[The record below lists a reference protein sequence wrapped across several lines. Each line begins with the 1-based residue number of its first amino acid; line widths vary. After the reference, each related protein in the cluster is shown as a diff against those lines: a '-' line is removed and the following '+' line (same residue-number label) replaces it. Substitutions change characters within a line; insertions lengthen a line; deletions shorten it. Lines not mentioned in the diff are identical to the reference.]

1 MPEQIPQVKVFLSS
15 PGDVNE
21 ERKLA
26 LDVLA
31 NLPNRPSLRDKV
43 SFRAVAWDKLG
54 AGTPMI
60 ASKSPQEAIDE
71 GLPKPSKCDIVV
83 VILWSRMGTPFSYKG
98 VAYPSGTHYELL
110 DALSNP
116 QTYTLIYHRTE
127 KKLFDFD
134 DDKGIAQYK
143 KVQDFF
149 KSDMFYDP
157 ATGYIQRGVNS
168 YASPAEFKEKFETD
182 LESLVQKLLK
192 RPLVPAIPDS
202 TPETTPLFT
211 STIWDGSP
219 FPGLV
224 AFKKKDAPIFF
235 GREHETDALVRK
247 VAESRFVAVVGAS
260 GSGKSSLVGA
270 GLLPRLETGAIPG
283 SKDWRGV
290 QFTPGKEPF
299 EALFDAFLNTFE
311 SLRPHPLDY
320 PDKKRTFIENV
331 RREPAYLGE
340 ILKASLDTVKAP
352 EWAETLLFIDQFE
365 ELFTLAKQD
374 AIEPFTAMLGALAKH
389 PRLRVVAT
397 LRHDFVHRAIEIPIM
412 AELLR
417 PGFFSLAAPTAA
429 ALSQMIERPAE
440 MAGLAFEGGLPTLI
454 LHDTGSAAGSLAL
467 LAYLLDE
474 LYKVAV
480 KRDHCLTYAD
490 YEGLGGVAGAIGK
503 RAEQVF
509 AQLPGEEEA
518 KKRLLGRVFRE
529 LVAVNEVEGQF
540 AATRQRVEHA
550 CFGTAE
556 LELVEAFTQARLLVM
571 DETQVEVA
579 HEALFR
585 NWKRLRQWLEE
596 VQEDLI
602 LKRQVKSAAAEWLK
616 RGKPDSWRWQQ
627 ERLLLVYE
635 MKQRLEWKPEVLE
648 EEFIEPEQARL
659 LREITLLQTTHAR
672 RREIGDRLNIIGDT
686 RRGIGTPE
694 IAWLPVAPG
703 GEVEIEKATFKVA
716 PFYIGQYQITY
727 GQYEAFV
734 KAGDGYQNREWW
746 AGFPKDYQPQKLA
759 EQRTKTWNN
768 PRDTISWY
776 QAVAYGR
783 WLNKR
788 MRGLQLGNP
797 GNAQGTPLV
806 VGENAQIR
814 LPTEWEWQWAA
825 QGGAE
830 AREYPWGEEWREG
843 YANTAEAGLNRA
855 VGVGMY
861 PQGAAKCGALDMSGN
876 LWEWCLNK
884 YGKPSEVVVDG
895 SGDSRVLRGGSD
907 GSNQANASCVYRN
920 LFNPY
925 NDFLNYG
932 FRVVVC
938 APMRHSEL

>member
-1 MPEQIPQVKVFLSS
+1 MPEQITNIRVFLSS
-15 PGDVNE
+15 PGDVPD
-21 ERKLA
+21 ERGI
-26 LDVLA
+26 VLKE
-31 NLPNRPSLRDKV
+31 LEGFPLRPSFREQV
-43 SFRAVAWDKLG
+43 SFRYVAWEKAQAG
-54 AGTPMI
+54 APMF
-60 ASKSPQEAIDE
+60 ASKHPQEAIDE
-71 GLPKPSKCDIVV
+71 GLPKPCQCDIVV

-98 VAYPSGTHYELL
+98 VDYLSGTHYELL

-116 QTYTLIYHRTE
+116 QTHTLIYRRTE
-127 KKLFDFD
+127 KKQFDAD
-134 DDKGIAQYK
+134 DDEGIAQYK
-143 KVQDFF
+143 KVRAFFDSDFF
-149 KSDMFYDP
+149 KDPDTGQIRRNVFKYD
-157 ATGYIQRGVNS
+157 NLD
-168 YASPAEFKEKFETD
+168 EFRKKFETD
-182 LESLVQKLLK
+182 LESIVLQLLK
-192 RPLVPAIPDS
+192 RPLVPAILDS
-202 TPETTPLFT
+202 TPETPLFT

-219 FPGLV
+219 FPGLG
-224 AFKKKDAPIFF
+224 AFKKKHAPIFF

-247 VAESRFVAVVGAS
+247 VSESRFVAVVGAS

-270 GLLPRLETGAIPG
+270 GLLPRLEANSIPG
-283 SKDWRGV
+283 SKDWRVV

-299 EALFDAFLNTFE
+299 EALFEGILETFE
-311 SLRPHPLDY
+311 ALRPSVFEQRRV
-320 PDKKRTFIENV
+320 KQTFVEDM
-331 RREPAYLGE
+331 RRDPVTLC
-340 ILKASLDTVKAP
+340 DTLCAALAGKP
-352 EWAETLLFIDQFE
+352 EWVETLLFIDQFE
-365 ELFTLAKQD
+365 ELFTQAKQKEL
-374 AIEPFTAMLGALAKH
+374 EPFTAMLGELAKH

-397 LRHDFVHRAIEIPIM
+397 LRHDFVHRAIEIPLL

-417 PGFFSLAAPTAA
+417 PGFFSLAAPTSA
-429 ALSQMIERPAE
+429 ALSQMIARPAE
-440 MAGLAFEGGLPTLI
+440 MAGLKFEGGLPTLI

-490 YEGLGGVAGAIGK
+490 YEGLGGVVGAIGT

-509 AQLPGEEEA
+509 KQLPGEEEA
-518 KKRLLGRVFRE
+518 KKRLLERVFRE
-529 LVAVNEVEGQF
+529 LVAANEVEGQF
-540 AATRQRVEHA
+540 TATRQRVEHA
-550 CFGTAE
+550 SFGVDA
-556 LELVEAFTQARLLVM
+556 LALVEAFTQARLLVM

-585 NWKRLRQWLEE
+585 NWDRLRLWLEE

-635 MKQRLEWKPEVLE
+635 MKQRLEWKPEALEE

-659 LREITLLQTTHAR
+659 LREINLPQTIHSR
-672 RREIGDRLNIIGDT
+672 RRFIGDRLSDIGDT
-686 RRGIGTPE
+686 RRGVGTPE

-703 GEVEIEKATFKVA
+703 GKLEIEKATFKVE
-716 PFYIGQYQITY
+716 PFYIAQYQITY

-734 KAGDGYQNREWW
+734 KAGDGYQNPEWW
-746 AGFPKDYQPQKLA
+746 RGFPKECQPQKLQ
-759 EQRTKTWNN
+759 EQYTKAWNN

-797 GNAQGTPLV
+797 GNPQGTLFV
-806 VGENAQIR
+806 VGGNAQIR

-825 QGGAE
+825 QGGEE
-830 AREYPWGEEWREG
+830 AREYPWGVEWREG

-876 LWEWCLNK
+876 VWEWCLNK
-884 YGKPSEVVVDG
+884 YYEPSEMAVDE
-895 SGDSRVLRGGSD
+895 SGDSRVVRGGSYLND
-907 GSNQANASCVYRN
+907 LDIASCVYRYN
-920 LFNPY
+920 LSPPLDAHSF
-925 NDFLNYG
+925 G

-938 APMRHSEL
+938 SANAPL